1 MQLNEVLRRQDGV
14 ITAAQAR
21 GAGQGAAQVRH
32 SVESGRWL
40 RLERGLFAD
49 TQRERTDRAR
59 LFEAALGAGSD
70 STVHGV
76 AAAWWRGL
84 HEQAPT
90 TVRVTVPRERRST
103 TRFAVVRRRDLSHT
117 DRVELRGLWVT
128 EVPLTVLEAAVE
140 LGPAGAVLLDRALQR
155 RVTYSTVRR
164 AHYRNLGR
172 SGSAAA
178 AALLVAAS
186 DRAAAQAERIMVGL
200 LRGAGI
206 DGWKLHPWS
215 GGYELDF
222 GFAAER
228 VAVEVDGWAWHR
240 TPEQFQHDHDQQ
252 NILANHGWTVLRFT
266 WHDLTAKPD
275 AVISTIRAALATR
288 RSDPGRSDTGRSD
301 PW

>member
-1 MQLNEVLRRQDGV
+1 MQLKEVLRRQDGV

-21 GAGQGAAQVRH
+21 EAGQSAAQVRQ
-32 SVESGRWL
+32 SVNSGRWL

-59 LFEAALGAGSD
+59 LFEAALGAGSS

-76 AAAWWRGL
+76 AAAWWHGL
-84 HEQAPT
+84 HDQAPT
-90 TVRVTVPRERRST
+90 TVGVTVPRHRRST
-103 TRFAVVRRRDLSHT
+103 TRFAMVRRRDLSHT

-140 LGPAGAVLLDRALQR
+140 LGPHGAVFLDRALQR
-155 RVTYSTVRR
+155 RVAYSTVRR

-186 DRAAAQAERIMVGL
+186 DRAASQAERVLVRL
-200 LRGAGI
+200 LRSAGV
-206 DGWKLHPWS
+206 DGWTLHLWAS
-215 GGYELDF
+215 GYELDF

-228 VAVEVDGWAWHR
+228 VAIEVDGWAWHS
-240 TPEQFQHDHDQQ
+240 TPEQFQHDHERQ
-252 NILANHGWTVLRFT
+252 NILTNHGWTVLRFT
-266 WHDLTAKPD
+266 WHDLTATPD
-275 AVISTIRAALATR
+275 AAIGTIRAALAVPPTR
-288 RSDPGRSDTGRSD
+288 PQPVRPPVSRTR
-301 PW
+301 